1 MLQRFRENT
10 VQSHEQGFT
19 LVEVLVALFV
29 LAVGIVGAGAVQ
41 ITAERTRQQASLRSD
56 AAQLVNALSA
66 RMRVNP
72 AIAALPDG
80 ANPYLSFHYDA
91 ADGLPAAP
99 ASCFGGSS
107 CAPGALAQFDLHEM
121 RQALF
126 TQFPHG
132 RLTVCRDG
140 APWDATRKAYRWNCD
155 GAADALPVVKLGWQ
169 GTGDGP
175 GYVMVLR

>member
-1 MLQRFRENT
+1 MQVR
-10 VQSHEQGFT
+10 HQGFT

-41 ITAERTRQQASLRSD
+41 ITAERTRQQASLRSE
-56 AAQLVNALSA
+56 AAQLANALAA

-99 ASCFGGSS
+99 AFCFGGSS
-107 CAPGALAQFDLHEM
+107 CAPDALAQYDLHEM
-121 RQALF
+121 RQLLA

-132 RLTVCRDG
+132 RVTVCRDG
-140 APWDATRKAYRWNCD
+140 APWDAAANAYRWNCD
-155 GAADALPVVKLGWQ
+155 GAPDALPVVKLGWQ
-169 GTGDGP
+169 GTGEGP

>member
-1 MLQRFRENT
+1 MRVGER
-10 VQSHEQGFT
+10 GFT

-56 AAQLVNALSA
+56 AAQLANALAA

-72 AIAALPDG
+72 AVAALPDG

-99 ASCFGGSS
+99 GSCFGGSS
-107 CAPGALAQFDLHEM
+107 CTPDALAQFDLHAI
-121 RQALF
+121 RQALYS
-126 TQFPHG
+126 QFPRG
-132 RLTVCRDG
+132 RVTVCRDG
-140 APWDATRKAYRWNCD
+140 APWDAAANTYRWNCD
-155 GAADALPVVKLGWQ
+155 GALDALPVVKLGWQ